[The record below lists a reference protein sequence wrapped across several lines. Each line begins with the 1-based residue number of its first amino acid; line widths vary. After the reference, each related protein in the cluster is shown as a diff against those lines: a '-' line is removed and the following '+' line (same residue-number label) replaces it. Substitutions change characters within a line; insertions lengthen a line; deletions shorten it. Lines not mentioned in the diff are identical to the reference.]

1 MSKLKIVVCRV
12 GAAPVVEEIDHG
24 LKPMQAIV
32 GGYIELVRLAGE
44 YDGDG
49 IDLYCD
55 EEFLCKDYLPNRLVA
70 NTTPIHGDFFI
81 VGHDAEGETVGL
93 TDAQCAEWMA
103 KANSWPAAINLPQ
116 GD

>member
-12 GAAPVVEEIDHG
+12 GAAPVVEEID
-24 LKPMQAIV
+24 
-32 GGYIELVRLAGE
+32 
-44 YDGDG
+44 
-49 IDLYCD
+49 
-55 EEFLCKDYLPNRLVA
+55 LPNRLVA

-93 TDAQCAEWMA
+93 TDAQCAEWLA